1 MKTETLKQV
10 LKDHAAWLR
19 GAGGSRANLSI
30 ANLSCANL
38 SDADLSGANLSGA
51 NLSYADLRDANLIGT
66 NLSGADLR
74 DADLRDANLSGANLS
89 GADLRN
95 ANLSYA
101 YLSDADLIG
110 TNLSYT
116 NLSGANLRRANLSRA
131 DLSGANLSGANLS
144 YTCLSSELT
153 ELAREFAK
161 KCPPLRTGGRIV
173 YRTRSSQF
181 VGNTEY
187 KPGNT
192 YVAPVLSWS
201 VETGCHPGIYA
212 ASLEWTREN
221 FPYQDLVRCY
231 VRDGDWTITDKGA
244 IRCSRIR
251 VLGYVE

>member
-19 GAGGSRANLSI
+19 GAGGSRADLSG
-30 ANLSCANL
+30 ADLRDADL
-38 SDADLSGANLSGA
+38 RDADLSGANLSGA
-51 NLSYADLRDANLIGT
+51 NLSGAD
-66 NLSGADLR
+66 LSGADLR
-74 DADLRDANLSGANLS
+74 DADLRRANLSGANLS
-89 GADLRN
+89 GANLRR
-95 ANLSYA
+95 ANLSGA
-101 YLSDADLIG
+101 NLSRANLSDADLIG

-116 NLSGANLRRANLSRA
+116 NLSGANLSRA

-144 YTCLSSELT
+144 YTCLSSKLT

-181 VGNTEY
+181 FGNTEY

>member
-51 NLSYADLRDANLIGT
+51 NLSYADLSYANLIGT

-74 DADLRDANLSGANLS
+74 DADLRGANLSRADLSGANLIGTNLS
-89 GADLRN
+89 GADLR
-95 ANLSYA
+95 
-101 YLSDADLIG
+101 DAD
-110 TNLSYT
+110 
-116 NLSGANLRRANLSRA
+116 LRRANLSRA

>member
-19 GAGGSRANLSI
+19 GAGGSRANLSD
-30 ANLSCANL
+30 ADLSGADL
-38 SDADLSGANLSGA
+38 SGADLRDADLRRADLSGANLSGA
-51 NLSYADLRDANLIGT
+51 NLNCAN
-66 NLSGADLR
+66 
-74 DADLRDANLSGANLS
+74 
-89 GADLRN
+89 
-95 ANLSYA
+95 
-101 YLSDADLIG
+101 LIG

-116 NLSGANLRRANLSRA
+116 NLSGANLSGANLSRA
-131 DLSGANLSGANLS
+131 DLRDANLSGADLS
-144 YTCLSSELT
+144 GTCLSSELT

>member
-19 GAGGSRANLSI
+19 GAGGSRANLSG
-30 ANLSCANL
+30 ADLSYANL
-38 SDADLSGANLSGA
+38 SDADLS
-51 NLSYADLRDANLIGT
+51 
-66 NLSGADLR
+66 
-74 DADLRDANLSGANLS
+74 DAD
-89 GADLRN
+89 
-95 ANLSYA
+95 
-101 YLSDADLIG
+101 
-110 TNLSYT
+110 LSYT
-116 NLSGANLRRANLSRA
+116 NLSGANLRRANLSGA
-131 DLSGANLSGANLS
+131 NLSGANLSGANLRGADLSDANLIGTNLSYTNLSGANLSRANLSRADLSGANLSDANLS
-144 YTCLSSELT
+144 YTCLSSKLT

-201 VETGCHPGIYA
+201 AETECHPGIYA

>member
-19 GAGGSRANLSI
+19 GAGGSRADLSG
-30 ANLSCANL
+30 ADL
-38 SDADLSGANLSGA
+38 SDADLSGADLRRA
-51 NLSYADLRDANLIGT
+51 NLRD
-66 NLSGADLR
+66 ADLR
-74 DADLRDANLSGANLS
+74 DADLR
-89 GADLRN
+89 
-95 ANLSYA
+95 
-101 YLSDADLIG
+101 
-110 TNLSYT
+110 
-116 NLSGANLRRANLSRA
+116 RAN
-131 DLSGANLSGANLS
+131 LSGANLSGANLS
-144 YTCLSSELT
+144 YTNLSGANLSYTCLSSKLT

-231 VRDGDWTITDKGA
+231 VRDGDWTITDNGA

>member
-51 NLSYADLRDANLIGT
+51 NLSYADLSYANLIGT

-74 DADLRDANLSGANLS
+74 DADLR
-89 GADLRN
+89 RP
-95 ANLSYA
+95 
-101 YLSDADLIG
+101 
-110 TNLSYT
+110 
-116 NLSGANLRRANLSRA
+116 NLSRA

-144 YTCLSSELT
+144 YTCLSSKLT